1 LRWSI
6 LAGNVNEKVKV
17 IGAKA
22 PKGRMGA
29 PEEITSSVDFW
40 PTMIPVL
47 FFDRSFSLNGG
58 MISQPRNRS
67 NLMAEVEENS
77 ERYICL
83 KILKRI
89 FY

>member
-1 LRWSI
+1 
-6 LAGNVNEKVKV
+6 VNEKVKV

-47 FFDRSFSLNGG
+47 FFDRSFSSREKLRTLYLFEDSKKNF
-58 MISQPRNRS
+58 
-67 NLMAEVEENS
+67 L
-77 ERYICL
+77 L
-83 KILKRI
+83 KNKKR
-89 FY
+89 